1 MWSIILQGGSGS
13 ILGAEKVKSSNGS
26 GSPDP
31 YEVVYVKDNVSVH
44 PTQYASERISGKLR
58 LIKQGASLFMVIIL
72 SSIQLFLHLNLWSR
86 CSIKKTGSV
95 LG

>member
-13 ILGAEKVKSSNGS
+13 IPGAEKVKSSNGS

-72 SSIQLFLHLNLWSR
+72 SSIQLFLHLNMWSR

>member
-1 MWSIILQGGSGS
+1 MP
-13 ILGAEKVKSSNGS
+13 GAEKVKSFNGS

-58 LIKQGASLFMVIIL
+58 LIKQGASLFMVIVL
-72 SSIQLFLHLNLWSR
+72 SSIQFFLHLNLWSR
-86 CSIKKTGSV
+86 CSIEKTGSV

>member
-13 ILGAEKVKSSNGS
+13 IPRAEKVKSFNGS

-58 LIKQGASLFMVIIL
+58 LIKQGASLFMVIVL
-72 SSIQLFLHLNLWSR
+72 SSIQFFLHLNLWSR
-86 CSIKKTGSV
+86 CSIEKTGSV